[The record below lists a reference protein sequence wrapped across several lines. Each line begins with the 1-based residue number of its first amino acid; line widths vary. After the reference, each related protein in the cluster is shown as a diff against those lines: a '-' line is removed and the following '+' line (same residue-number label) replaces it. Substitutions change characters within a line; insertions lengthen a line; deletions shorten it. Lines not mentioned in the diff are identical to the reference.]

1 MEILS
6 AIILGIVEGITE
18 FLPISSTGHL
28 LITEQVLNVHK
39 SDAFNIMIQMGPILA
54 VTLVYWRDI
63 SKMITD
69 FGNKEVR
76 EELYKLA
83 ICFILTCILGFI
95 IKKSGFSL
103 PQTLL
108 PVALSVLAGA
118 VIILFAEIR
127 VKKIQL
133 KNYINWAV
141 PFAVAA
147 GQIVAAV
154 LPGFSRSGAA
164 IVAGV
169 LVGLSRSKSTRFA
182 FLVGIPTMLAAG
194 VFELKETIFSGHID
208 ELFSLQSII
217 AFAAATITA
226 WLSVIW
232 LLKFLQRNTL
242 LPFAWYRFSLGI
254 IMMFLFAIGIIT

>member
-6 AIILGIVEGITE
+6 AIILGVVEGITE

-28 LITEQVLNVHK
+28 LITEQFLNVHK

-63 SKMITD
+63 SKMVTD

-83 ICFILTCILGFI
+83 ICFLLTGILGLI
-95 IKKSGFSL
+95 VKKSGFSL

-118 VIILFAEIR
+118 VIILFAENR

-133 KNYINWAV
+133 NNYINWAV
-141 PFAVAA
+141 PLAVAA
-147 GQIVAAV
+147 GQILAAV
-154 LPGFSRSGAA
+154 LPGLSRSGAA
-164 IVAGV
+164 IIAGV

-182 FLVGIPTMLAAG
+182 FLIGIPTMLTAG
-194 VFELKETIFSGHID
+194 VFELKETIFNGHLD

-217 AFAAATITA
+217 AFIAATITA

-254 IMMFLFAIGIIT
+254 IMIFLFAIGIIR